1 MDKSENPAH
10 GDNREREIMEKD
22 ALAGMSPFQ
31 KQNTTKDGLISS
43 ILSGVENPMTAQEI
57 MAALDV
63 PDPRLITKA
72 IERERR
78 AGVPICASNDSKRP
92 GYYLADSPSEL
103 ESYTRSLRHRVK
115 AVSRT
120 LAALEATHDTWT
132 GQARLDLDDLEGG
145 GEE

>member
-1 MDKSENPAH
+1 MDKYENPAH

-22 ALAGMSPFQ
+22 ALVGMSPFQ

-43 ILSGVENPMTAQEI
+43 ILSGFENPMTAQEI
-57 MAALDV
+57 MSVLDLS
-63 PDPRLITKA
+63 DPRLVTRL

-78 AGVPICASNDSKRP
+78 SGLPICASNDCKRP
-92 GYYLADSPSEL
+92 GYYLAESPAEL
-103 ESYTRSLRHRVK
+103 ESYTRSLRRRVK
-115 AVSRT
+115 AVSGT

-145 GEE
+145 EGE